1 MFDTLFNSPA
11 AQSRHQAAPLLAERE
26 RYLQLCADGGAALIS
41 QRERAFAMILLA
53 ERMAPEE
60 YGRIGI
66 ERLRAI
72 LMRCKQ
78 RLRPRT
84 LHKYVSPL
92 RPWLKFL
99 GWWDTPKPRA
109 AFEHDLA
116 RYVAWVREERGLAS
130 GTVEQEER
138 RVAAFLLW
146 CSDTSRDLV
155 SLSPQD
161 IDAYFLSPNN
171 ATRWSRIS
179 VRHMAVTLRGFLRH
193 AESIGACRRGLADS
207 ILTPRCYQLES
218 LPYAL
223 NWNDVRRLIETASGD
238 TEHDIRD
245 RAILLLLAVYGLRRG
260 EVAML
265 RLDDM
270 DRSAKTLR
278 IWRCKRQVPQIYP
291 LVPSVEEALVKYI
304 DAARPS
310 VIHREIFIRE
320 LSPRRPVSASC
331 ITMVV
336 KNRLR
341 TLDVR
346 AAHLGPHSL
355 RHACAVK
362 MLEDDFTLKEI
373 GDHLG
378 HRSTMSTMTYTKVDL
393 AGLRKVAEFDLG
405 GLQ

>member
-1 MFDTLFNSPA
+1 MFDILFNSPA
-11 AQSRHQAAPLLAERE
+11 AQARHRSAPLLAERE
-26 RYLQLCADGGAALIS
+26 RYLQLCADGGAKLIS

-60 YGRIGI
+60 YGCIGI

-72 LMRCKQ
+72 LVRCEQK
-78 RLRPRT
+78 LSPRT
-84 LHKYVSPL
+84 VHKYICPL

-99 GWWDTPKPRA
+99 GWWNVPAPRT
-109 AFEHDLA
+109 AFEHDLT
-116 RYVAWVREERGLAS
+116 RYVAWMREERGLAP
-130 GTVEQEER
+130 GTVKQER
-138 RVAAFLLW
+138 SRIAAFLLW
-146 CSDTSRDLV
+146 CSDTDRALV

-161 IDAYFLSPNN
+161 VDAYFQSTN
-171 ATRWSRIS
+171 AARWSRIS
-179 VRHMAVTLRGFLRH
+179 TRHMAVTLRSFLRY
-193 AESIGACRRGLADS
+193 AENIGTCRPGLADS

-223 NWNDVRRLIETASGD
+223 HWNDVRRLIDTASGD

-265 RLDDM
+265 RLDDI
-270 DRSAKTLR
+270 DRSGRTLR

-291 LVPSVEEALVKYI
+291 LAASVEEALVRYI
-304 DAARPS
+304 DTARPS
-310 VIHREIFIRE
+310 GPYREIFIRE
-320 LSPRRPVSASC
+320 LSPRTPVSAAC

-346 AAHLGPHSL
+346 VAHRGPHAL

-362 MLEDDFTLKEI
+362 MLEDEFTLKEI

-393 AGLRKVAEFDLG
+393 VGLRKVAEFDLG